1 MIKAAFTVAGLKLL
15 RSTTRAVI
23 LDPGIFLQAF
33 YGETQHYTSRERA
46 PQNLVII
53 AASSLVYIGETFKGT
68 ISIFKRNKVQ
78 RLYFTGED
86 WQGNIKLEIKKIR
99 LQIIEHKL
107 LVLGMCP

>member
-1 MIKAAFTVAGLKLL
+1 MIKAAFTVAALKLL

-33 YGETQHYTSRERA
+33 YGGMQYYTSR
-46 PQNLVII
+46 
-53 AASSLVYIGETFKGT
+53 
-68 ISIFKRNKVQ
+68 
-78 RLYFTGED
+78 ED